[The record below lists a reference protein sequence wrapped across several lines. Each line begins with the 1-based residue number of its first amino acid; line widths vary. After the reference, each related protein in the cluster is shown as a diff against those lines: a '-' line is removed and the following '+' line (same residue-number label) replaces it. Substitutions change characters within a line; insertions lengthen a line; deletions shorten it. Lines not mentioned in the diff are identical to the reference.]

1 MPLRLRHTRA
11 VDDYA
16 SMIGKLEAKMTRG
29 EIAAAIGVEKREID
43 EIASGYVPDEEI
55 GERLREL
62 AASGGKRIMR
72 VPVWAIVLF
81 VAVDALIF
89 AAVLAAVFLF

>member
-1 MPLRLRHTRA
+1 

-29 EIAAAIGVEKREID
+29 EIATAIGVEKREVD

-55 GERLREL
+55 GNRLREL
-62 AASGGKRIMR
+62 AAGGGKRIMR

-89 AAVLAAVFLF
+89 AAVFAAVLLR